1 MQTRIFN
8 GDGKQGTR
16 LIKQI
21 NYMACE
27 ISIPVAASATELF
40 AKVKDAIEK
49 NGGTING
56 DEFSGSFQIKIM
68 GTIAGS
74 YSTNGNMMSIIVENK
89 PLFISCGQI
98 ESFLLSR
105 LGS

>member
-1 MQTRIFN
+1 
-8 GDGKQGTR
+8 
-16 LIKQI
+16 
-21 NYMACE
+21 MACE
-27 ISIPVAASATELF
+27 ISIPVATSATELF

-74 YSTNGNMMSIIVENK
+74 YNSNGDTMNIIVENK

-105 LGS
+105 LSSRT